1 MNSTHRE
8 ILGQLESRTEAF
20 RCGRADE
27 HRSSAAAARR
37 AYTAAVDAWCAS
49 LAGDLGARAP
59 RPRASEA
66 AQLDLQELADR
77 VAAAG
82 KRRPTTSR
90 ERMALAVAEAAREI
104 DKYAQLRASRVERV
118 TGVRPEVKPSPAI
131 MKAAALAPPPAPL
144 EVDDAALLRAA
155 VGSQRWHD
163 QRARGQEARFSKL
176 AHCGARLRVARCGW
190 CSEDG
195 KQVPDGCGV
204 GRLCGR
210 CAILQAKRRRA
221 RFGRARGRVIAEAKR
236 HGLTRQHRRGGRYT
250 EKMLTLTV
258 PHVTT
263 EGLEA
268 RARELAGHACSPE
281 RSWKER
287 KRAEARRKAA
297 ASLAALGTVRA
308 RVELLWR
315 AWPRFRR
322 ALVAH
327 LELRAEHTWTKLHR
341 AFEWTPGGD
350 ALGHPHF
357 HLWMWCP
364 YLDAR
369 ALAAMWTEAILDA
382 GGEVPRTAD
391 GMARLQ
397 IQVFRTFDGNAAE
410 ELLKGGRREALTLSR
425 LYHGAPD
432 EKPHTTGRAHPRGH
446 GPESAFDYADGWTL
460 ADVFASSASPD
471 TIAAL
476 YEVLE
481 GKRLTQAS
489 AGFFGADEP
498 ATCPC
503 CTGRGQFSVRF
514 MFRNELLGR
523 VVTIEKEGT
532 GPP

>member
-8 ILGQLESRTEAF
+8 ILGQLESHTEAF
-20 RCGRADE
+20 RAGLADE
-27 HRSSAAAARR
+27 HRSAAAASRRAYSAAA
-37 AYTAAVDAWCAS
+37 DAWCAA
-49 LAGDLGARAP
+49 LAGEHGARAP
-59 RPRASEA
+59 HPRAPASA
-66 AQLDLQELADR
+66 AEDLADLAERVVAAAKRRPLTPGER
-77 VAAAG
+77 VAAAVERATRVIERCDA
-82 KRRPTTSR
+82 RRGRVSDLST
-90 ERMALAVAEAAREI
+90 
-104 DKYAQLRASRVERV
+104 LRA
-118 TGVRPEVKPSPAI
+118 
-131 MKAAALAPPPAPL
+131 AAAMGTPRRVVEPDA
-144 EVDDAALLRAA
+144 AALLRAA

-163 QRARGQEARFSKL
+163 QRARGQEARFAKL

-190 CSEDG
+190 CNEDG

-210 CAILQAKRRRA
+210 CAVLAAKRRRA
-221 RFGRARGRVIAEAKR
+221 RFGRARGRVIVAAKR
-236 HGLTRQHRRGGRYT
+236 QGLTRQHRRGGRYT

-258 PHVTT
+258 PHVTR

-268 RARELAGHACSPE
+268 RALVLAGEACSATLTH
-281 RSWKER
+281 RER
-287 KRAEARRKAA
+287 KRAAARAKAA
-297 ASLAALGTVRA
+297 RALAELGTVKA

-322 ALVAH
+322 ALVEH
-327 LELRAEHTWTKLHR
+327 LEIRGEHTWTKLHR

-369 ALAAMWTEAILDA
+369 ALAALWTEAILDA

-391 GMARLQ
+391 GMARIQ
-397 IQVFRTFDGNAAE
+397 IQIFRTFDGNAAE
-410 ELLKGGRREALTLSR
+410 ELLKGGKREALTLSR
-425 LYHGAPD
+425 LYHGETSPD
-432 EKPHTTGRAHPRGH
+432 RATSGRAHPRGH

-460 ADVFASSASPD
+460 ADVFNSTATPE

-489 AGFFGADEP
+489 AGFFGQDEP
-498 ATCPC
+498 ASCPC
-503 CTGRGQFSVRF
+503 CTGQGQFRVRF

-523 VVTIEKEGT
+523 VVPVEKEGT

>member
-8 ILGQLESRTEAF
+8 ILGQLESHTEAF
-20 RCGRADE
+20 RCDLADG
-27 HRSSAAAARR
+27 HRSRAAAARR
-37 AYTAAVDAWCAS
+37 AYTAAADAWCAS
-49 LAGDLGARAP
+49 LAEEHGARAP
-59 RPRASEA
+59 HPRAGA
-66 AQLDLQELADR
+66 AAAEDLEDLAER
-77 VAAAG
+77 VAAAK
-82 KRRPTTSR
+82 KRRPLTTG
-90 ERMALAVAEAAREI
+90 ERLAAAVERAARVHAEC
-104 DKYAQLRASRVERV
+104 DAKRGRKTDDTLLRA
-118 TGVRPEVKPSPAI
+118 
-131 MKAAALAPPPAPL
+131 AAALVPPRR
-144 EVDDAALLRAA
+144 AAEPDGAELLRAA

-163 QRARGQEARFSKL
+163 QRARGQEARFAKL

-190 CSEDG
+190 CNEDG

-210 CAILQAKRRRA
+210 CAILTAKRRRA
-221 RFGRARGRVIAEAKR
+221 RFGRARGRVIVDAKR
-236 HGLTRQHRRGGRYT
+236 QGLTRQHRRGGRYT

-258 PHVTT
+258 PHVTRD
-263 EGLEA
+263 GLEA
-268 RARELAGHACSPE
+268 RALVLAGEACSPAL
-281 RSWKER
+281 SHKER
-287 KRAEARRKAA
+287 KRAAARAKAA
-297 ASLAALGTVRA
+297 RSLAELGTVKA

-322 ALVAH
+322 ALVEH
-327 LELRAEHTWTKLHR
+327 LEIRGEHTWTKLHR

-369 ALAAMWTEAILDA
+369 GLAALWTEAILDA
-382 GGEVPRTAD
+382 GGEVPRTSD
-391 GMARLQ
+391 GRARIQ
-397 IQVFRTFDGNAAE
+397 IQQFRTFDGNAAE
-410 ELLKGGRREALTLSR
+410 ELLKGGKREAMTLSR
-425 LYHGAPD
+425 LYHGEAA
-432 EKPHTTGRAHPRGH
+432 TTERVTSGRAHPRGN

-460 ADVFASSASPD
+460 ADVFASSASPE

-489 AGFFGADEP
+489 AGFFGKDEP

-503 CTGRGQFSVRF
+503 CTGRGQFRVRF

-523 VVTIEKEGT
+523 VVPIEKEGT